1 MDRARLPAR
10 LRYVSS
16 QPRRVAHRGRR
27 SAARIA
33 WIALALVA
41 ATVVPVV
48 ALRWVRPPTT
58 TVMLIER
65 LAGGATGGGCSRIE
79 HRWVP
84 WRAIS
89 PHIPIAI
96 VAAEDQR
103 FPNHAGFDFDSI
115 AASLRARG
123 RTLPVRGASTI
134 SQQVAKNLFLWS
146 GRSWVRKGLEAYFT
160 VLIETLWPKRRI
172 LEMYANVAEF
182 GRCTFGVGAAS
193 WRFFDRPAATL
204 GPREAALL
212 AAVLPNPARFHAN
225 RPSTYLRRRASWISD
240 QVRRLGGSTYLGSL

>member
-16 QPRRVAHRGRR
+16 QPRRGAHRGRR
-27 SAARIA
+27 TVARVA
-33 WIALALVA
+33 WIALAA
-41 ATVVPVV
+41 AAVTVLPVI

-58 TVMLIER
+58 SVMLIER
-65 LAGGATGGGCSRIE
+65 LGGGTSGGGCPRIE

-89 PHIPIAI
+89 PHVPIAI

-103 FPNHAGFDFDSI
+103 FPSHVGFDFDSI
-115 AASLRARG
+115 ASSLRARG
-123 RTLPVRGASTI
+123 RTLPLRGASTI

-146 GRSWVRKGLEAYFT
+146 GRSWVRKGLEAYF
-160 VLIETLWPKRRI
+160 TLWPKRRI

-225 RPSTYLRRRASWISD
+225 RPSTYLRRRATWISD
-240 QVRRLGGSTYLGSL
+240 QVRRLGGSAYLSNL